1 MDSTTLVKQ
10 SRESSLRSR
19 RDAMA
24 LVQQALI
31 EDPGNT
37 MAHATRGFFLYGER
51 HQRNVEPLTQCVADC
66 LAHLNSGDTQAN
78 NYVNAL
84 RAASMGNASE
94 MVFHLEQQLLAD
106 PTDIIALK
114 LCQAELFWLGEMHW
128 SASLSS
134 SVAPHWNKDC
144 EYYSDYLAIRAFDLE
159 ETGDYLQAEKLGRE
173 SVAINPADVWG
184 THAVTHVLYMQGR
197 GSDGAQWLDTLHA
210 GGHWDELGQM
220 VLHLWWHRAL
230 FHLING
236 EPDAALAV
244 YDDYLR
250 NFEIDMVAALPD
262 LYLDLQNATSI
273 LIRLELIG
281 VDVGNRWTPLAD
293 ICEQRVQDVSN
304 AFSSAHYAAV
314 LAADGRFDKAYELI
328 DSMHQIS
335 QAGVGLSASYH
346 NAALPAA
353 IAAVAHRKN
362 DNRKVIDT
370 LMPARFRL
378 VQMGGSHAQ
387 RELFLLILA
396 DAIQS
401 EGEQALLDKLS
412 ADIEATGFADIMAHR
427 ITAKVTH

>member
-1 MDSTTLVKQ
+1 MDARTLLFQ

-31 EDPGNT
+31 EDPGDAL
-37 MAHATRGFFLYGER
+37 AHATKGFYLYAER
-51 HQRNVEPLTQCVADC
+51 HHRNVEPLRQCVAECMKHVTATDPQGQHY
-66 LAHLNSGDTQAN
+66 AS
-78 NYVNAL
+78 AL
-84 RAASMGNASE
+84 QAASKGNAVE

-106 PTDIIALK
+106 PTDIVALK
-114 LCQAELFWLGEMHW
+114 LCQAELFWLGEMQW

-134 SVAPHWNKDC
+134 SVAHHWNKDC
-144 EYYSDYLAIRAFDLE
+144 KYYSDYLAIRAFDLE

-173 SVAINPADVWG
+173 CVAINPSDVWG

-197 GSDGAQWLDTLHA
+197 GSEGAQWLDTLHG
-210 GGHWDELGQM
+210 GGHWEGLGQM

-244 YDDYLR
+244 FDDYLR
-250 NFEIDMVAALPD
+250 NFDIDMVAALPD

-273 LIRLELIG
+273 LLRLEMIG
-281 VDVGNRWTPLAD
+281 IDVGNRWTPLAD
-293 ICEQRVQDVSN
+293 ICEQRVADVSN

-314 LAADGRFDKAYELI
+314 LAADGRFDKADELI
-328 DSMHQIS
+328 DSMRQVS
-335 QAGVGLSASYH
+335 QSGIDLSASYF

-353 IAAVAHRKN
+353 IASVAHRKK

-370 LMPARFRL
+370 LMPARYRL

-387 RELFLLILA
+387 RELFLLMLA
-396 DAIQS
+396 DALQA
-401 EGEQALLDKLS
+401 EGEQALLDNLA
-412 ADIEATGFADIMAHR
+412 ADMESIGFADIMAHR
-427 ITAKVTH
+427 ITGKVFH

>member
-1 MDSTTLVKQ
+1 
-10 SRESSLRSR
+10 
-19 RDAMA
+19 MA

-31 EDPGNT
+31 EDPGNAL
-37 MAHATRGFFLYGER
+37 AHATRGFYLYAER
-51 HQRNVEPLTQCVADC
+51 HHRNVEPLNQCVADC
-66 LAHLNSGDTQAN
+66 LAHLSSGDAQAR

-84 RAASMGNASE
+84 CAASKGNTA
-94 MVFHLEQQLLAD
+94 Q
-106 PTDIIALK
+106 
-114 LCQAELFWLGEMHW
+114 
-128 SASLSS
+128 
-134 SVAPHWNKDC
+134 HWNKDC

-197 GSDGAQWLDTLHA
+197 GSEGAQWLDTLHA
-210 GGHWDELGQM
+210 GGHWDGLGQM

-273 LIRLELIG
+273 LLRLEMIG
-281 VDVGNRWTPLAD
+281 VDIGSRWTPLAD
-293 ICEQRVQDVSN
+293 ICEQRVHDVSN

-314 LAADGRFDKAYELI
+314 LAADGRFDKANALI
-328 DSMHQIS
+328 DSMHKVS
-335 QAGVGLSASYH
+335 QACVGLSSSYH

-353 IAAVAHRKN
+353 IAAVAHRKK

-396 DAIQS
+396 DAIHS
-401 EGEQALLDKLS
+401 EGEQALLNKLS
-412 ADIEATGFADIMAHR
+412 ADIESTGFADVMAHR
-427 ITAKVTH
+427 ITVKSVH